1 MSQGQ
6 LQVLWK
12 SMLRIRRIEEAIAEK
27 YSMQEMRC
35 PVHLSIGQ
43 EAVAVGV
50 CEALNNDD
58 IVYSGHRS
66 HAHYL
71 AKGGDLTALIA
82 ELYGKSTGCSGGKGG
97 SMHVVDF
104 TAGFWGATPI
114 VAGTVPIAVGAAW
127 AAKLQHSSRVV
138 TIFFGDGCF
147 EEGVMHESLNFAS
160 LHQLPV
166 LFVCENNGYS
176 VYTNL
181 KSRQPY
187 RSISNLVNAHGIHSV
202 SGDGNDVL
210 YVNQESSAAIERIR
224 KGEGPQF
231 LEFSTFRWLEHC
243 GPNDD
248 DDLGYREDN
257 ELSSWRARCPIE
269 LILRKL
275 NVDSDELSDQ
285 KSIESE
291 INSEIESAFNAAQNA
306 DMPIAGDYSEYA

>member
-1 MSQGQ
+1 MNHKH
-6 LQVLWK
+6 LQKFWK
-12 SMLRIRRIEEAIAEK
+12 SMLRIRRIEEAVAQRYHE
-27 YSMQEMRC
+27 QEMRC

-50 CEALNNDD
+50 CAALSDDD

-82 ELYGKSTGCSGGKGG
+82 ELYGKASGCSGGRGG
-97 SMHVVDF
+97 SMHIVDHKI
-104 TAGFWGATPI
+104 GFWGATPI

-127 AAKLQHSSRVV
+127 AAKLQNSSRIV

-147 EEGVMHESLNFAS
+147 EEGVMHESLNFAA

-181 KSRQPY
+181 QSRQPH
-187 RSISNLVNAHGIHSV
+187 RSISALASAHGVNSI
-202 SGDGNDVL
+202 SGDGNDVMF
-210 YVNQESSAAIERIR
+210 VNQQSSDAIKRIHN
-224 KGEGPQF
+224 GEGPQF

-243 GPNDD
+243 GPNND
-248 DDLGYREDN
+248 DDLGYRDEG
-257 ELSSWRARCPIE
+257 ELASWQERCPIE
-269 LILRKL
+269 LALGQL
-275 NVDSDELSDQ
+275 NASSVALDQ
-285 KSIESE
+285 EDVEKDINAE
-291 INSEIESAFNAAQNA
+291 IISAFNTAQCA
-306 DMPIAGDYSEYA
+306 DPPVVGDYCEYA